1 MQPYMVVTVLWLLVD
16 TFHSQD
22 ISLEDLAE
30 QLPAHQPRYV
40 AYSYCYT
47 HDDGRVS
54 YPLCF
59 IFISP
64 AGCKPEL
71 QMMYAGSK
79 LSLVQEGQFT
89 KVTMWFTGDIPRND
103 ERFCN
108 GWLFMAV
115 LWTINMVLL
124 RLFATLPVHPTTLHV
139 HLMLL
144 YYSLMASHFCLMP
157 LQVYLTWKAITTF
170 V

>member
-1 MQPYMVVTVLWLLVD
+1 MQPYMVLTLLSLLVA
-16 TFHSQD
+16 TFHPQD
-22 ISLEDLAE
+22 IALEDLAE

-79 LSLVQEGQFT
+79 NNLVQEGEFT
-89 KVTMWFTGDIPRND
+89 KVTNAQHGTMWV
-103 ERFCN
+103 
-108 GWLFMAV
+108 V
-115 LWTINMVLL
+115 LD
-124 RLFATLPVHPTTLHV
+124 
-139 HLMLL
+139 
-144 YYSLMASHFCLMP
+144 YS
-157 LQVYLTWKAITTF
+157 
-170 V
+170 

>member
-1 MQPYMVVTVLWLLVD
+1 MVVTPFWLLVD

-22 ISLEDLAE
+22 ISLDDLAE

-40 AYSYCYT
+40 AYSYCCT

-59 IFISP
+59 IFVSP

-79 LSLVQEGQFT
+79 LSVVQEGEFT
-89 KVTMWFTGDIPRND
+89 KVTNVVHR
-103 ERFCN
+103 RC
-108 GWLFMAV
+108 
-115 LWTINMVLL
+115 
-124 RLFATLPVHPTTLHV
+124 TL
-139 HLMLL
+139 
-144 YYSLMASHFCLMP
+144 
-157 LQVYLTWKAITTF
+157 K
-170 V
+170 